1 MTLSIYLHRQ
11 IKPTLKG
18 NLSPCS
24 FVVKQQMLWRLESM
38 SSVSWWPHKKTFY
51 FLVYL
56 KQKRFWAHCGF
67 AFARTLEWVNAGRSR
82 SMLHLFLKCFFQAFT
97 FRSLN
102 RWVLGMSHPRRLNR
116 YDFLYWLIA
125 YCGLNY
131 LGRPCLYVVFSP
143 FDTHAGIYT
152 CGIRASQKYR
162 QHPLDSGVS
171 CSFYEAETCL
181 DPQRLGKSTLS
192 PYPGDSSISLA
203 VGALLLHATFCLHTE
218 VPQTLSCSVC
228 LCVLSQTDLLW
239 TLGCGCVCVRCHR
252 TPASWCIS

>member
-1 MTLSIYLHRQ
+1 MALSIYLHRQ

-67 AFARTLEWVNAGRSR
+67 AFARTLEWVNAGRRR

-171 CSFYEAETCL
+171 CSFYEVETCL